1 MKHKN
6 KIIDWTQQIMKL
18 LDNHTIEIPREN
30 KSYLCQ
36 LHFDKIEENINTM
49 NIISISITQTS
60 EGDDLR
66 LLFTL
71 PPDIPQF
78 SIPKLY
84 TGYTS

>member
-1 MKHKN
+1 
-6 KIIDWTQQIMKL
+6 MKL

-49 NIISISITQTS
+49 NIIPIPITHTS
-60 EGDDLR
+60 KGDDIH

-71 PPDIPQF
+71 PPHIPQF

-84 TGYTS
+84 TGHPS